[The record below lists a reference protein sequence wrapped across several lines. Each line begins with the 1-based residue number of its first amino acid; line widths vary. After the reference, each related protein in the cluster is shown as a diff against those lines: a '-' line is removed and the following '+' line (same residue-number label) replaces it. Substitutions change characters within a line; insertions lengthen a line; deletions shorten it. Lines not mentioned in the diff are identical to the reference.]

1 MVARAS
7 SEVHDRH
14 ESVPDESVPDES
26 VAGEHVAGFAAF
38 TKLAGFTPL
47 AALATGT
54 AADRFGTRNGSVRQR
69 GNFGMAVAR

>member
-14 ESVPDESVPDES
+14 ESVPDESVA
-26 VAGEHVAGFAAF
+26 VEHVAGFAAF

-54 AADRFGTRNGSVRQR
+54 AADRFSARNGSLRQR
-69 GNFGMAVAR
+69 RDLGMAVAR